1 MTNLFV
7 SKRIFAAIAVFF
19 GLASVARMGGYDQV
33 AGTSLVVATGTA
45 ADQKFMSGPTLPPGP
60 WDEGK

>member
-7 SKRIFAAIAVFF
+7 SKRVFAAIAVVF
-19 GLASVARMGGYDQV
+19 GLASMARMSGYEAV
-33 AGTSLVVATGTA
+33 GGTSLVVASSPVGERE
-45 ADQKFMSGPTLPPGP
+45 FSGPTLPPGP